1 MSRTRAPRDARTPS
15 WMRPLHIA
23 SLLAATACVAACA
36 TQPRYQKP
44 AIEVQSAWA
53 NAPAGATVAL
63 PKVPAEESW
72 WTQLNDP
79 AIDTLV
85 AAGLTDSPTLAQAAA
100 RVDEARATLN
110 VSRAQR
116 LPQLTGNASAARGTT
131 QNTQTPGSA
140 STFRSDSASVGA
152 SLGWELDLWGRARST
167 QDAAHSRLDAR
178 NADANGARLS
188 LAAQIADGVLNLRA
202 CNYSLAVRDQDIAS
216 RETELALMRQ
226 RLAAGNVAEVDEAN
240 ASGNLA
246 SARTNRISQQEQC
259 VLIIDALVA
268 LSGQDASTIRS
279 LAAQPLAAT
288 QAAAADGVPPLP
300 ITAADGAPPLPITQ
314 ASAASVMPS
323 APLAQPALPASVLR
337 AHPSVQSAEREVAAS
352 WSEIGVARAERLPRV
367 DLSALLTGQ
376 WLRAFGSTVHFDT
389 WSAGPALSVP
399 LFDGGSGAAT
409 VRGAEARYR
418 NALATLRSTLRTA
431 AQDVEDALAVQQSA
445 EQRISTSQQAVDA
458 GRVALRANEA
468 RYRAGAIS
476 AFELEDA
483 RRQFNSAQESAIAAA
498 RDRAQAWVD
507 LVRASGNALAPS
519 LTGQNTAPV
528 DSPISLANDSTSPR

>member
-1 MSRTRAPRDARTPS
+1 MSHTRAPRDARSPR

-23 SLLAATACVAACA
+23 SLLAATACLAACA

-44 AIEVQSAWA
+44 AIEVQAAWA
-53 NAPAGATVAL
+53 NAPAGIEAVLPRVA
-63 PKVPAEESW
+63 AEERW

-116 LPQLTGNASAARGTT
+116 LPQLTGNASATRATN
-131 QNTQTPGSA
+131 QNTQSIGSA
-140 STFRSDSASVGA
+140 STIRSDSASVGA
-152 SLGWELDLWGRARST
+152 TLGWELDLWGRARAT
-167 QDAAHSRLDAR
+167 QHAAHSRLDAR

-188 LAAQIADGVLNLRA
+188 LVAQIADGVLNLRA

-246 SARTNRISQQEQC
+246 SARTNRLSQQEQC
-259 VLIIDALVA
+259 ALIVDALVA
-268 LSGQDASTIRS
+268 LSGRDAATIRN
-279 LAAQPLAAT
+279 LVAQPLVAT
-288 QAAAADGVPPLP
+288 QTA
-300 ITAADGAPPLPITQ
+300 AADGAPPLPITQ
-314 ASAASVMPS
+314 VSAASVMPS
-323 APLAQPALPASVLR
+323 APLTQPALPASVLR
-337 AHPSVQSAEREVAAS
+337 EHPSVQSAEREVAAS
-352 WSEIGVARAERLPRV
+352 WSEIGVARADRLPRV

-376 WLRAFGSTVHFDT
+376 WIRAFGSTVHFDT
-389 WSAGPALSVP
+389 WSVGPALSVP
-399 LFDGGSGAAT
+399 VFDGGSGAAT

-468 RYRAGAIS
+468 SRGERS
-476 AFELEDA
+476 SSDT
-483 RRQFNSAQESAIAAA
+483 N
-498 RDRAQAWVD
+498 
-507 LVRASGNALAPS
+507 
-519 LTGQNTAPV
+519 
-528 DSPISLANDSTSPR
+528 